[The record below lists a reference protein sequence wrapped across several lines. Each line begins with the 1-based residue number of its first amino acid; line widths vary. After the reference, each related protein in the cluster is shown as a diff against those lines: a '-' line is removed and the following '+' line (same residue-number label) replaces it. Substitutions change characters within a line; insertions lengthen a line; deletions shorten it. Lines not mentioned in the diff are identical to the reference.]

1 VLGLQLSGNPMAK
14 VRVSNSDRVLEGAE
28 GADLLHVLQGA
39 KFPISTSCGGR
50 ASCGL
55 CRLTVVA
62 GHENLTPLKPEE
74 ITHLGNVAKVIGARL
89 ACQAQLCGAGEVEVL
104 VPSVEDVEARKR
116 QKSERL
122 RRERAAHKASQGAGN
137 ETPRPAQTV
146 SNSASSNVSSNASSS
161 GVRGGQG
168 KIEWRPRKMPGP
180 AGTAGGGT

>member
-1 VLGLQLSGNPMAK
+1 
-14 VRVSNSDRVLEGAE
+14 
-28 GADLLHVLQGA
+28 
-39 KFPISTSCGGR
+39 
-50 ASCGL
+50 L

-89 ACQAQLCGAGEVEVL
+89 ACQAQLCGAGDVEVV

-137 ETPRPAQTV
+137 ETPRPAPT
-146 SNSASSNVSSNASSS
+146 ASSS
-161 GVRGGQG
+161 GVRGGNG

-180 AGTAGGGT
+180 AGSAGGGA

>member
-1 VLGLQLSGNPMAK
+1 MLGLHLSGRAMAK
-14 VRVSNSDRVLEGAE
+14 VRVSGSDRALEGAD

-62 GHENLTPLKPEE
+62 GHEHLTPLKPEE

-89 ACQAQLCGAGEVEVL
+89 ACQAQLCGTGDVEVV

-122 RRERAAHKASQGAGN
+122 RRERAAHKAAMGGN
-137 ETPRPAQTV
+137 GGGETPRPAPT
-146 SNSASSNVSSNASSS
+146 ASSS
-161 GVRGGQG
+161 GVRGGGG
-168 KIEWRPRKMPGP
+168 KIEWRPRKLPGP
-180 AGTAGGGT
+180 AGNAGGGE